1 MNATPSYPKR
11 YIIIFPYTPFFIVY
25 IIPLYKTRTST
36 MLHKLTNNSLIITFD
51 NVLYNLYPHIFYKN
65 NHGEIM
71 QLIRSIN
78 EFLWGYPILIILMG
92 THLYF
97 TFRLKFI
104 QKKTFLGIKLSI
116 TPETA
121 HSTRQIPHSRQA
133 SVQTQ
138 SHTGGLSSFSAL
150 MTTLAATLGTG
161 NIIGMSTAVALGG
174 PGAVFWC
181 WMTGILGMATS
192 YAECYICHYYR
203 QPQYNGSPV
212 KGCVG
217 GPMYIFA
224 NVLKQPLLSLLYS
237 IAIVT
242 ASLFVGCAT
251 QSNSIALTTESAFH
265 IPPEITGIVC
275 ALLVAIV
282 LTGGHRVIGRFCS
295 FMVPFMGIFYI
306 LCCVIL
312 LYLTKDSIQ
321 NALNLVMASAFSKES
336 LTGGVLGGG
345 ITATLRYGIA
355 RGLFTNEAGMGSAG
369 IAAASADTQNSSRQA
384 LISMTGVFW
393 DTVVMCGITG
403 ILIVA
408 NFLED
413 PARILACSAG
423 ELTLSAFSLLPFG
436 EQLLA
441 ISLILFAIS
450 TIIGWYF
457 FGEQAMTFLTKS
469 EKKLTLFKCA
479 YLVLVFAGALLSLDV
494 VWELTDFINLFLLLP
509 NIYLLWRLRKK
520 IA

>member
-1 MNATPSYPKR
+1 
-11 YIIIFPYTPFFIVY
+11 
-25 IIPLYKTRTST
+25 
-36 MLHKLTNNSLIITFD
+36 
-51 NVLYNLYPHIFYKN
+51 
-65 NHGEIM
+65 M
-71 QLIRSIN
+71 QLIRNIN
-78 EFLWGYPILIILMG
+78 EFLWGYPLLILLMG

-97 TFRLKFI
+97 TIRLNFI
-104 QKKTFLGIKLSI
+104 QKKTFHGIKLSI
-116 TPETA
+116 TPENPTA
-121 HSTRQIPHSRQA
+121 TDNLSHFGNSPASKHSQHTLPTTSSIGKSHSR
-133 SVQTQ
+133 
-138 SHTGGLSSFSAL
+138 GLSSFSAL

-203 QPQYNGSPV
+203 QPLHSGTIHTTRSNDVRHGSQTV
-212 KGCVG
+212 SYSTRTVG
-217 GPMYIFA
+217 GPMYIFL
-224 NVLKQPLLSLLYS
+224 NVLKQPVLSLLYS
-237 IAIVT
+237 VAIVT

-251 QSNSIALTTESAFH
+251 QSNSIALTTASAFH
-265 IPPEITGIVC
+265 IPPEITGIIC
-275 ALLVAIV
+275 ALLIAVV
-282 LTGGHRVIGRFCS
+282 LTGGYKVIGRFCS
-295 FMVPFMGIFYI
+295 VMVPFMGIFYI

-321 NALNLVMASAFSKES
+321 NALMLILKSAFSKES

-369 IAAASADTQNSSRQA
+369 IAAASADTNDSSRQA

-393 DTVVMCGITG
+393 DTVVMCGVTG
-403 ILIVA
+403 LLIVA

-413 PARILACSAG
+413 PARILSCSAG

-441 ISLILFAIS
+441 VSLILFALS

-457 FGEQAMTFLTKS
+457 FGEQAVTFLTKS
-469 EKKLTLFKCA
+469 EKKLTIFKCA
-479 YLVLVFAGALLSLDV
+479 YLVLVFVGALLSLDV
-494 VWELTDFINLFLLLP
+494 VWELTDFINLFMLLP
-509 NIYLLWRLRKK
+509 NLYLLWRLRKR
-520 IA
+520 IH

>member
-1 MNATPSYPKR
+1 M
-11 YIIIFPYTPFFIVY
+11 
-25 IIPLYKTRTST
+25 
-36 MLHKLTNNSLIITFD
+36 
-51 NVLYNLYPHIFYKN
+51 
-65 NHGEIM
+65 E
-71 QLIRSIN
+71 LIRSIN
-78 EFLWGYPILIILMG
+78 EFLWGYPILFLLMG

-104 QKKTFLGIKLSI
+104 QKKTFYGIRLSI
-116 TPETA
+116 TPEKIPSSEKVS
-121 HSTRQIPHSRQA
+121 HSGNLSPSKHAYRTSKQTSS
-133 SVQTQ
+133 SVK
-138 SHTGGLSSFSAL
+138 SHRGGLSSFSAL

-161 NIIGMSTAVALGG
+161 NIIGMSTAVVLGG

-192 YAECYICHYYR
+192 YGECYVCHYYR
-203 QPQYNGSPV
+203 QPLKSGSSKASTVSQPITENRT
-212 KGCVG
+212 VG

-224 NVLKQPLLSLLYS
+224 NVLKQPFMSLLYS
-237 IAIVT
+237 VAIVT
-242 ASLFVGCAT
+242 ASLFIGCAT

-265 IPPEITGIVC
+265 IPPEITGILC
-275 ALLVAIV
+275 AVFVAVI
-282 LTGGHRVIGRFCS
+282 LMGDNQVIGRFCS

-306 LCCVIL
+306 FCCAIL

-321 NALNLVMASAFSKES
+321 NALNLILASAFSKES
-336 LTGGVLGGG
+336 LTGGMLGGG

-369 IAAASADTQNSSRQA
+369 IAAASAETNDSSRQA

-393 DTVVMCGITG
+393 DTVVMCGVTG
-403 ILIVA
+403 LLIVT
-408 NFLED
+408 NFLEN
-413 PARILACSAG
+413 PARISSCSAG

-441 ISLILFAIS
+441 VSLILFAIS

-457 FGEQAMTFLTKS
+457 FGEQAVTFLTKS
-469 EKKLTLFKCA
+469 EKKLTLYKCA
-479 YLVLVFAGALLSLDV
+479 YLVLVFLGALLSLDI

-509 NIYLLWRLRKK
+509 NLYLLWRLRKK
-520 IA
+520 VSYH